1 MKYVLLDISGIIYR
15 AFFALN
21 QDKFHRSDGFPTN
34 AILGTIN
41 ILKQLNKKFPEHVF
55 IACRDSKRSELLRS
69 QESDT
74 YKQNRKSADPV
85 LAQQF
90 EHIYKS
96 IEAMQITSV
105 KCIGYEADDVIAT
118 LAFTLHRDNEVV
130 IASSDKDMNQ
140 LLVYDNVR
148 IYNPA
153 KKQFFD
159 SDDCF
164 EKFKVH
170 PHNFTF
176 YQAFVGDASDNI
188 QGIKGVGPK
197 TAVKLIN
204 QYETINKFT
213 SDTESKYHKHL
224 DDFTQSLELVTLST
238 HITIEETEYTKQNFK
253 TKEFKE
259 FCKSMEIRG

>member
-1 MKYVLLDISGIIYR
+1 MKYILLDISGIIYR

-41 ILKQLNKKFPEHVF
+41 ILKQINKKFPDHIFV
-55 IACRDSKRSELLRS
+55 ACRDSKRSELLRS
-69 QESDT
+69 QETDT

-96 IEAMQITSV
+96 IEAMNITSI
-105 KCIGYEADDVIAT
+105 KCTGYEADDIIAT
-118 LAFTLHRDNEVV
+118 LAFILHKDHEVI

-153 KKQFFD
+153 KKDFFD

-164 EKFKVH
+164 QKFQVT
-170 PHNFTF
+170 PYNFTF

-188 QGIKGVGPK
+188 KGIKGVGPK

-204 QYETINKFT
+204 KYVTIENFIN
-213 SDTESKYHKHL
+213 DTESKYINNIE
-224 DDFTQSLELVTLST
+224 DFKQSFELVTLST
-238 HITIEETEYTKQNFK
+238 NVHIESKQYSKQNFK
-253 TKEFKE
+253 TKEFKD
-259 FCKSMEIRG
+259 FCKYMEIKG

>member
-41 ILKQLNKKFPEHVF
+41 ILKQLNKKFPDHIF
-55 IACRDSKRSELLRS
+55 IACRDSKRSELIRT
-69 QESDT
+69 QEDNT

-96 IEAMQITSV
+96 IDAMKITSV
-105 KCIGYEADDVIAT
+105 KSVGYEADDIIAT
-118 LAFTLHRDNEVV
+118 LCYELHRDNEVV
-130 IASSDKDMNQ
+130 VVSSDKDMNQ
-140 LLVYDNVR
+140 LLVYSNVK

-164 EKFKVH
+164 EKFKVQ
-170 PHNFTF
+170 PYDFTF

-204 QYETINKFT
+204 NYKTIEKFI
-213 SDTESKYHKHL
+213 DDEHSKYYKHIA
-224 DDFTQSLELVTLST
+224 DFKNSLELVTLST
-238 HITIEETEYTKQNFK
+238 TIKIEDLKYTKQNFK

-259 FCKSMEIRG
+259 FCISMEIKC